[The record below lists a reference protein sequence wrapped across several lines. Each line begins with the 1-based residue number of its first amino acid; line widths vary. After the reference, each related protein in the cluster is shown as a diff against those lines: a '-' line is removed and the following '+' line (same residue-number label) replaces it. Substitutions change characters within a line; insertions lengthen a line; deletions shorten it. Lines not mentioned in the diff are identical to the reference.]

1 MKLRGFR
8 AISQSFALISQDM
21 SLPASFTLRPAS
33 PFRSLSPS
41 HPHTHVSAPF
51 SAVLPRAGWPAS
63 RRRSRSLEPT
73 GLPHFHS
80 IIVRSWRRFGKFASK
95 LDAAAPV
102 GRRSLDRLRRRAA
115 SRLERPMPEYKVP
128 LTRSELLDFSRRID
142 RPRSTLFQ
150 LHSNTYRTAPVNGNE
165 QAIRGTFLNLR
176 PDADRRGPL
185 GIPRATIRANFIT
198 AVEPGRVSNERKVE
212 RKKAKDLFRVGDKT
226 KRGPSEMKR
235 NWRACTEAYD
245 LTAAFPRTGQL
256 HRGVRVRKFRRGEK
270 DRGLL
275 AEFQLVRTFYSGP
288 APRNMPRRAFLT
300 TFPQTW
306 ANSLRFPFFKYSPL
320 MPRVYS

>member
-21 SLPASFTLRPAS
+21 SLPASFTLRPSS
-33 PFRSLSPS
+33 PSRSLSPS
-41 HPHTHVSAPF
+41 HPHTRVPAPF
-51 SAVLPRAGWPAS
+51 SAVLPRARWPAS

-80 IIVRSWRRFGKFASK
+80 IIVRSWWRFGKFASK
-95 LDAAAPV
+95 LDAGWPT
-102 GRRSLDRLRRRAA
+102 L
-115 SRLERPMPEYKVP
+115 
-128 LTRSELLDFSRRID
+128 SRRTAT
-142 RPRSTLFQ
+142 PRSVAPGAADAGIQSAFNEIGTSRFLAANRSAAVNSVPTPFE
-150 LHSNTYRTAPVNGNE
+150 HVSNRAGKWKRTGDSWHV
-165 QAIRGTFLNLR
+165 LNFR

-198 AVEPGRVSNERKVE
+198 AVEPGRVSIERKVE
-212 RKKAKDLFRVGDKT
+212 RKKAKHLFRVGDKT
-226 KRGPSEMKR
+226 KRGPSDMKR

-275 AEFQLVRTFYSGP
+275 AEFQLVRTFYSRP
-288 APRNMPRRAFLT
+288 IPRNMPRRAFQT